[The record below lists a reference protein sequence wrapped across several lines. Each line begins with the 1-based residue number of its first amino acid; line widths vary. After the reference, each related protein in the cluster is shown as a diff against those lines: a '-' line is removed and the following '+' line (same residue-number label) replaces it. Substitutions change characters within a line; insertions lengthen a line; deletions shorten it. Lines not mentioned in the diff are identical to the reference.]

1 MSVSGESDHPAGA
14 VRVVGGEADDFTKTH
29 VTHRTRYGRVAE
41 YGQLYVELAEGRILT
56 QLQPPS
62 ESSEVDNGWSP
73 PAGFDP
79 RRIYCD
85 VGNPGSEARV
95 EVTYNVSGE
104 DDGEQTHMIVLPK
117 GASRSV
123 VGALKIK
130 CTVGRISVYGNYT
143 KPVVNDEETSEDGE

>member
-1 MSVSGESDHPAGA
+1 MAVSGQTDHPGGA
-14 VRVVGGEADDFTKTH
+14 VRLVGGEEDDFRKTH
-29 VTHRTRYGRVAE
+29 LLNRIRYGRIGE
-41 YGQLYVELAEGRILT
+41 YGQIYTEQADGRILI

-62 ESSEVDNGWSP
+62 EPKTVDNGWTP
-73 PAGFDP
+73 PDGFDP

-85 VGNPGSEARV
+85 VGNPGTEARV

-104 DDGEQTHMIVLPK
+104 DDGEQTHMIVLK
-117 GASRSV
+117 TGQSRSV

-143 KPVVNDEETSEDGE
+143 KPVVQDESPSE